1 MLDAGGSGTIIIWA
15 IFQTAIIAIPVFALY
30 ALWRFLRA
38 YERRGSERSEL
49 IVLKERLL
57 EVEESTGDIRDQL
70 SKLTEEQRFL
80 ARLLRERTEEV
91 APQRDESSRAHR
103 DGC

>member
-1 MLDAGGSGTIIIWA
+1 MLDAASSGTIIIWA
-15 IFQTAIIAIPVFALY
+15 ILQTAIIAIPVFALY

-49 IVLKERLL
+49 IALKERMLR
-57 EVEESTGDIRDQL
+57 VEESTGDIGDQL

-80 ARLLRERTEEV
+80 TRLLRERSEG
-91 APQRDESSRAHR
+91 ADARRDE
-103 DGC
+103 